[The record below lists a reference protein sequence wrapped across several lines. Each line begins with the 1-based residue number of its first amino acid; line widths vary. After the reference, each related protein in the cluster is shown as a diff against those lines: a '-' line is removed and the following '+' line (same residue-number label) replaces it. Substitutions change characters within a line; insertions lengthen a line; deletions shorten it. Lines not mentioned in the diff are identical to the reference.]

1 MNKERT
7 RISDPIEYHYLSR
20 SRNNRYN
27 FIEKQDGDQKN
38 GKKDIKMGQILF
50 LLF

>member
-7 RISDPIEYHYLSR
+7 RISDPIEYHYLNR

-27 FIEKQDGDQKN
+27 FIEKQDEEQKD